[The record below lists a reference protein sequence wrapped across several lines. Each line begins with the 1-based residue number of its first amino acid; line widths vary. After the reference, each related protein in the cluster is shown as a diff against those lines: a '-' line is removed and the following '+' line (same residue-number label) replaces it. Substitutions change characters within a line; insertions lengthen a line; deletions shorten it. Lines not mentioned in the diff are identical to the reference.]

1 MHMDSLPSLP
11 SNRKFG
17 AVFTVFFLALSF
29 YLYFLG
35 LTTVSVLSLIFASVF
50 ALVSWLSPSR
60 LLPFNIIWMRL
71 GFLIGAITTPIFLG
85 FVFFVLITPV
95 AQLAKIV
102 GRDELKISTRQRDT
116 YWTQRQNTGTNLN
129 ETF

>member
-1 MHMDSLPSLP
+1 MDSLPSLP

-17 AVFTVFFLALSF
+17 AVFTVFLALSF

-35 LTTVSVLSLIFASVF
+35 LTIVSVLSLIFASVF
-50 ALVSWLSPSR
+50 ALVSAIPKSPATFQYHLDEIR
-60 LLPFNIIWMRL
+60 L
-71 GFLIGAITTPIFLG
+71 LIGAITTPIFLG